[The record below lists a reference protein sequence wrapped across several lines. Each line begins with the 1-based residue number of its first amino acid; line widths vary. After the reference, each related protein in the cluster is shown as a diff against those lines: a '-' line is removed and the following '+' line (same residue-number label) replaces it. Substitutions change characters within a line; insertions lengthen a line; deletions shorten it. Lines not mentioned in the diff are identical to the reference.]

1 MSILVVGSVAYDSIK
16 TPFGARENALGGSAT
31 HFSFAA
37 SYFAPVSIVA
47 VVGED
52 FKDADRNLLESHSI
66 NTRGLAKVPGATF
79 RWKGEYSDN
88 LNDARTLCTELNVLA
103 DFQPQLSNEDKA
115 NPFLFLA
122 NIHPELQLKVLEQ
135 MTERPKLVAGDTMNF
150 WIEGEPSTLSQVV
163 AAVDVLLINEGEAR
177 QLTNETNVVKAARHI
192 LDQGPSMVVIKR
204 GEYGALGFSS
214 DGVFSAP
221 AYPLET
227 VVDPT
232 GAGDSFAGGFM
243 GHLASSGDTTMRG
256 YRKAMIVG
264 SVMASFAVES
274 FSVDRL
280 RALTSIEV
288 KQRFQ
293 ELWKIAHFD
302 ELDSNEV
309 LAHHLA

>member
-1 MSILVVGSVAYDSIK
+1 MD
-16 TPFGARENALGGSAT
+16 TQ
-31 HFSFAA
+31 
-37 SYFAPVSIVA
+37 
-47 VVGED
+47 
-52 FKDADRNLLESHSI
+52 
-66 NTRGLAKVPGATF
+66 
-79 RWKGEYSDN
+79 
-88 LNDARTLCTELNVLA
+88 LNVFAQFTPELHVNHREH
-103 DFQPQLSNEDKA
+103 SY
-115 NPFLFLA
+115 LFLA
-122 NIHPELQLKVLEQ
+122 NIEPSLQLDVLHQMRRRPEL
-135 MTERPKLVAGDTMNF
+135 VALDTMNF